1 MTCRFAHQGRD
12 DDEVS
17 RLLTTNVNT
26 PSTTEAGQGRFFPKI
41 GSRPQAGANFTDALL
56 PPTKILAYTK
66 IQAALQKA
74 SRTSGAMAVGDA
86 ESMLL
91 AFLGSNEDNLAMVSI
106 IMAAPCDNV
115 LDC

>member
-1 MTCRFAHQGRD
+1 
-12 DDEVS
+12 
-17 RLLTTNVNT
+17 
-26 PSTTEAGQGRFFPKI
+26 
-41 GSRPQAGANFTDALL
+41 
-56 PPTKILAYTK
+56 
-66 IQAALQKA
+66 
-74 SRTSGAMAVGDA
+74 MAVGDA